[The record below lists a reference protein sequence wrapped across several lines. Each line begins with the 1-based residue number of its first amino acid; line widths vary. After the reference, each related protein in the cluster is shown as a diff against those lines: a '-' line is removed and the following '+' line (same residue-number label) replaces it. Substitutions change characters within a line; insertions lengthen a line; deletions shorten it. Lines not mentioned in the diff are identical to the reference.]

1 MRKNWIKK
9 LKALRIYAVM
19 CSVFSR
25 KQKYNSEDVVIL
37 MTQLSSYLTTKELND
52 LYETNFMEWCRK
64 RDWFIEHTMKKY
76 KGVEDWKRT

>member
-1 MRKNWIKK
+1 MKTLIKK

-25 KQKYNSEDVVIL
+25 KQTYNSEDVIIL

-52 LYETNFMEWCRK
+52 LYQTNFMEWCRK

-76 KGVEDWKRT
+76 KGVNNWKGV